1 MTKYYTLTGIH
12 RDSDSV
18 RENLFEAFNRDDVL
32 EEKEAYSVS
41 YRDDGTKEYKNLKI
55 EVSDAELT
63 QEHMMDVYPEM
74 MNGSFVITQDH
85 LDDELEHHCGPASIA
100 TIKATGQAFRL
111 LDDDG
116 VLYYSGVCIHD
127 GGEESIFSPLD
138 VFGLY
143 SGCTDIQYL
152 TNDKWVS
159 I

>member
-1 MTKYYTLTGIH
+1 MAKFYTLTGIQ
-12 RDSDSV
+12 RDGDGEREEIYSCFILENV
-18 RENLFEAFNRDDVL
+18 RY
-32 EEKEAYSVS
+32 EKELESRS
-41 YRDDGTKEYKNLKI
+41 YKSMKI

-85 LDDELEHHCGPASIA
+85 LDDELEHHCGPASIDA
-100 TIKATGQAFRL
+100 IKATGQAFRL

-116 VLYYSGVCIHD
+116 ELYYSGICIHD
-127 GGEESIFSPLD
+127 GGEESIFSPLNWAEI
-138 VFGLY
+138 Y

-152 TNDKWVS
+152 TNGKWVS

>member
-1 MTKYYTLTGIH
+1 MAKYYTLTGIQ
-12 RDSDSV
+12 RDGDGEREEIYSCFILENV
-18 RENLFEAFNRDDVL
+18 RY
-32 EEKEAYSVS
+32 EKEAEALS
-41 YRDDGTKEYKNLKI
+41 YKSMKI
-55 EVSDAELT
+55 VVSDAELT

-85 LDDELEHHCGPASIA
+85 LDDELEHHCGPASIDA
-100 TIKATGQAFRL
+100 IKATGQAFRL

-127 GGEESIFSPLD
+127 GGEESIFSPLNWAEI
-138 VFGLY
+138 Y

-152 TNDKWVS
+152 TNGKWVS

>member
-1 MTKYYTLTGIH
+1 MTKYYTLTGIQ
-12 RDSDSV
+12 RDGDGEREEIYSCFILENV
-18 RENLFEAFNRDDVL
+18 RY
-32 EEKEAYSVS
+32 EKESEAL
-41 YRDDGTKEYKNLKI
+41 TYKSMKI

-152 TNDKWVS
+152 TNGKWVS